1 MESNRFVMNDVSR
14 TLRRVQL
21 VPLAALALFFGFP
34 VASMLVRFLRPNTVM
49 DTIADSS
56 LAQVWWFTTWQATA
70 STILTVVVGLPLTW
84 ALARYSFPGA
94 RTIMGLVTVPFFMPA
109 VVIAT
114 GVKAILSAPSVTGI
128 LWAHVVFNVA
138 VIVRIVGPRWALMD
152 PSLEDTA
159 ADLGAN
165 AWRTFRFISLPYIS
179 DALRQAS
186 AIVFMFCF
194 SSFGV
199 IAILGGIS
207 RRTVEAEVF
216 IQAVRLGDTK
226 TAISL
231 SVLQVIAILLVYT
244 VGVRHQ
250 YSQQEELSV
259 SSQQRTIAPR
269 LRIPLTMAVVIPT
282 VIVATPLLGVIA
294 RSLIVDGSLTL
305 NSYRWLFNG
314 TTEAVGINAASTLVT
329 SLSFALACA
338 VVTTLCALIIANARN
353 NSGLINVLT
362 AAPLMTSA
370 VTLGLGVIVTF
381 NANPFNWRSE
391 RWLIP
396 VLHCVI
402 ALPLVLRTLDPAVRA
417 IPIETRQ
424 AAASL
429 GASPWRVWRRIELPL
444 LQPAIR
450 RAAGLSAAIS
460 LGEFGATS
468 FLTRSD
474 STTIPLAIQ
483 QLLGHPGDTLTQ
495 SAFALAA
502 LCVVAFTLALRAT

>member
-1 MESNRFVMNDVSR
+1 MNTVQR
-14 TLRRVQL
+14 TMRRVQL
-21 VPLAALALFFGFP
+21 VPLAALTLFFGFP
-34 VASMLVRFLRPNTVM
+34 VISMVVRFLRPNALA
-49 DTIADSS
+49 DTITNSS
-56 LAQVWWFTTWQATA
+56 LAGVWWFTTWQAAA
-70 STILTVVVGLPLTW
+70 STILTVIVGLPLTW

-109 VVIAT
+109 VVVAT
-114 GVKAILSAPSVTGI
+114 GVKALMSSPSVTGI

-138 VIVRIVGPRWALMD
+138 VIVRIVGPRWSLMD
-152 PSLEDTA
+152 PTLEDIA
-159 ADLGAN
+159 ADLGAST
-165 AWRTFRFISLPYIS
+165 WRTFRHVTLPYIGDS
-179 DALRQAS
+179 LRQAT

-207 RRTVEAEVF
+207 RRTIEAEVF
-216 IQAVRLGDTK
+216 IQAVRLGDTT

-231 SVLQVIAILLVYT
+231 SVLQAIVILLVYSLGT
-244 VGVRHQ
+244 RG
-250 YSQQEELSV
+250 
-259 SSQQRTIAPR
+259 QQRRQDELTLSTQQRRVPTR
-269 LRIPLTMAVVIPT
+269 LRPILVAATVIPT
-282 VIVATPLLGVIA
+282 VIVAAPLLGVIVK
-294 RSLIVDGSLTL
+294 SFLIDGSLTF

-314 TTEAVGINAASTLVT
+314 TTEAIGINAASTLVT
-329 SLSFALACA
+329 SLVFAVACA
-338 VVTTLCALIIANARN
+338 AVTTLCALTIASARN
-353 NSGLINVLT
+353 NSGLMNTLT
-362 AAPLMTSA
+362 AIPLMTSA

-381 NANPFNWRSE
+381 NQSPIDWRSE

-396 VLHCVI
+396 IMHCVI
-402 ALPLVLRTLDPAVRA
+402 ALPLALRTLSPAVQA
-417 IPIETRQ
+417 IPEETRQ

-429 GASPWRVWRRIELPL
+429 GASPWRVWRRIDLPL
-444 LQPAIR
+444 LSPAIR

>member
-1 MESNRFVMNDVSR
+1 MNNVSK
-14 TLRRVQL
+14 TMRRVQL
-21 VPLAALALFFGFP
+21 LPMVALALFFGFP
-34 VASMLVRFLRPNTVM
+34 VASMVVRFLRPSSVVA
-49 DTIADSS
+49 TITDSS

-70 STILTVVVGLPLTW
+70 STVLTVAVGLPLTW
-84 ALARYSFPGA
+84 AIARHAFPGA

-109 VVIAT
+109 VVVAT
-114 GVKAILSAPSVTGI
+114 GVKAVLTSPSVMGI

-165 AWRTFRFISLPYIS
+165 SWRTFRFISLPYINDS
-179 DALRQAS
+179 LRQAS

-207 RRTVEAEVF
+207 RRTIEAEVF
-216 IQAVRLGDTK
+216 IQAVRLGDTT

-231 SVLQVIAILLVYT
+231 SVLQAIAILVVYAIGT
-244 VGVRHQ
+244 RHQ
-250 YSQQEELSV
+250 RLHHDELTV
-259 SSQQRTIAPR
+259 SAQHRTVERRHR
-269 LRIPLTMAVVIPT
+269 LFFAVAITIPT
-282 VIVATPLLGVIA
+282 LIVVTPLFGVIVK
-294 RSLIVDGSLTL
+294 SFIVDGSFTL

-314 TTEAVGINAASTLVT
+314 TTEAIGINTANTLLT
-329 SLSFALACA
+329 SLTFALVCA
-338 VVTTLCALIIANARN
+338 SITTLCALTIAHARN
-353 NSGLINVLT
+353 DSRLMNTLT
-362 AAPLMTSA
+362 AVPLMTSA

-381 NANPFNWRSE
+381 NQNPFNWRSE

-402 ALPLVLRTLDPAVRA
+402 ALPLALRTLDPAVRA
-417 IPIETRQ
+417 IPEETRQ

-502 LCVVAFTLALRAT
+502 LCVVTFTLALRAT